1 MHLKIV
7 SVLALSGLM
16 CMGGVV
22 IANVKKNDCKDMIC
36 YCQWFGGKCHSN
48 CSIQFD
54 EGQMIKSCI
63 FVAPG
68 CNKLCKH
75 FCGEETNRNSCNNKS
90 YPNEL
95 HVINDEAR

>member
-16 CMGGVV
+16 CMGGVI

-36 YCQWFGGKCHSN
+36 YCQWDVGKCHSN

-63 FVAPG
+63 CCAW
-68 CNKLCKH
+68 L
-75 FCGEETNRNSCNNKS
+75 
-90 YPNEL
+90 
-95 HVINDEAR
+95 